1 MARYIQEQNM
11 SGSMIV
17 EFWLARASGQ
27 PFPVTRS
34 VRLSMTSAQYAVA
47 VGTATPEQ
55 RKIAEKQRRFIVVK
69 EPYYPTVENIKEAM
83 NWLADRG
90 FGKAPKIVP
99 IESDQTTGLPIVFR
113 KWAPGTDP
121 ASQGDGV
128 IDGKAKAL
136 AGFAS

>member
-1 MARYIQEQNM
+1 MAKYIQEETM

-55 RKIAEKQRRFIVVK
+55 RKIAKNQRRFIVVK
-69 EPYYPTVENIKEAM
+69 EPYYPTVE
-83 NWLADRG
+83 DR
-90 FGKAPKIVP
+90 
-99 IESDQTTGLPIVFR
+99 DT
-113 KWAPGTDP
+113 
-121 ASQGDGV
+121 
-128 IDGKAKAL
+128 
-136 AGFAS
+136 

>member
-1 MARYIQEQNM
+1 M

-34 VRLSMTSAQYAVA
+34 VRLPRTSAQYAVA

-55 RKIAEKQRRFIVVK
+55 RKIAEKQRRLIVVE

-83 NWLADRG
+83 NWLADC
-90 FGKAPKIVP
+90 VY
-99 IESDQTTGLPIVFR
+99 
-113 KWAPGTDP
+113 
-121 ASQGDGV
+121 
-128 IDGKAKAL
+128 
-136 AGFAS
+136 